1 MTINIAGLFSPKDMS
16 PKEVRIEPVFDEI
29 EIALIGQVDEEF
41 EDLLASPSANPL
53 LEKSR
58 GYFEL

>member
-1 MTINIAGLFSPKDMS
+1 MAINIPGLFSTKDMS

-29 EIALIGQVDEEF
+29 ALTGQVEEEF
-41 EDLLASPSANPL
+41 EDLLASPFTNPL
-53 LEKSR
+53 LAKSR